1 VKCKITPATGFMH
14 LVSSKV
20 SRLTI
25 YECKSLQKKIQDQRA
40 QGLFLL
46 AFHHEEWVRKEVVAN
61 LVKEGFTVFNFFFKK
76 FTLKNFGHNNIVD
89 RIV

>member
-1 VKCKITPATGFMH
+1 MH

-40 QGLFLL
+40 AQGLFLL
-46 AFHHEEWVRKEVVAN
+46 ALHHEEWVRKEVVAN
-61 LVKEGFTVFNFFFKK
+61 LVKETFTKC
-76 FTLKNFGHNNIVD
+76 
-89 RIV
+89 